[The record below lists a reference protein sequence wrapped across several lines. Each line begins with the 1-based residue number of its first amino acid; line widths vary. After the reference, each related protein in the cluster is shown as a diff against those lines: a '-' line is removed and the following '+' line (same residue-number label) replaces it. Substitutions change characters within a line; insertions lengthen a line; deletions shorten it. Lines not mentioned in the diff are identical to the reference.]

1 MLVRGSLGSKS
12 IKKKTFQKKKRILP
26 RCFLVLF
33 FPYLVSCS
41 SVSWEM
47 SLWSPGLLLEQ
58 MLSWGVLLVFS
69 WLSLVLWCS
78 PHAGGYLLL
87 SPCTRA
93 VSGVSLGPMKPHG
106 MSPGQLCCCCTTGAG
121 WSLAWP
127 VGAACSWHC
136 QGWTNNDL
144 VLGRSGG
151 HGPPSRGARERCSV
165 GLLE

>member
-12 IKKKTFQKKKRILP
+12 IKKKTLKKKKENP
-26 RCFLVLF
+26 SQLF
-33 FPYLVSCS
+33 PSPSFPYLVLCS

-47 SLWSPGLLLEQ
+47 SLWFPGLLLEQ
-58 MLSWGVLLVFS
+58 MLSSGLVLLVFS
-69 WLSLVLWCS
+69 WLSLVLWSS

-93 VSGVSLGPMKPHG
+93 VSGASLGPMEPHG
-106 MSPGQLCCCCTTGAG
+106 VSSGELCCCSTTGGG

-144 VLGRSGG
+144 ILGRW
-151 HGPPSRGARERCSV
+151 RGDTAHPQGEQERDV
-165 GLLE
+165 